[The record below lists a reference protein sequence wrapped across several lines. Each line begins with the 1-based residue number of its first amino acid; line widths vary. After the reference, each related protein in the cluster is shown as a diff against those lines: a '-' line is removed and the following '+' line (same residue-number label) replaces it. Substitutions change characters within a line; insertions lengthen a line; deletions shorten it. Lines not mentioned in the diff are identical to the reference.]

1 MERYRVHHRTTYR
14 YSERM
19 TRGHTLT
26 HLVPASNDSQ
36 VVESFDLHIDPEPLE
51 RLEYDDAFGN
61 RVVQFVIAQP
71 HAELVIDM
79 QTTVRVLSS
88 PTSDHGARWDGAL
101 WFPPSTAGFA
111 APSQLAVPSD
121 AVREFAAPSFV
132 PGRTIIEVTRDLCGR
147 IFGEFV
153 FDPNFSEVS
162 TPVDDV
168 LRARRGVCQ
177 DFAHLAIAC
186 LRSFGLPAR
195 YVSGYLETVPPPG
208 KPKLVGADASHAWCS
223 VALPDGSW
231 VDFDP
236 TNDQFPPA
244 RHVVTAYGRDYLDVA
259 PVLGVVVGP
268 MATQELLVAV
278 DVNRIDE
285 LGPTG

>member
-26 HLVPASNDSQ
+26 HLVPATNDHQ
-36 VVESFDLHIDPEPLE
+36 TVEAFELSIQPEPLE
-51 RLEYDDAFGN
+51 RLAYDDAFGN

-79 QTTVRVLSS
+79 HTTVRVLQ
-88 PTSDHGARWDGAL
+88 PAVGDHPARWDDMHR
-101 WFPPSTAGFA
+101 FPPSVAGFA
-111 APSQLAVPSD
+111 APSQRAVPSD
-121 AVREFAAPSFV
+121 AVRNFAAPSFV
-132 PGRTIIEVTRDLCGR
+132 PGRTIAEVARDLCGR
-147 IFGEFV
+147 IFREFV
-153 FDPNFSEVS
+153 FDPSFSEVS
-162 TPVDDV
+162 TPVDEV
-168 LRARRGVCQ
+168 LQARRGVCQ
-177 DFAHLAIAC
+177 DFAHLAIAA

-195 YVSGYLETVPPPG
+195 YVSGYLETLPPPG
-208 KPKLVGADASHAWCS
+208 QPKLVGADASHAWCS

-231 VDFDP
+231 LDFDP

-268 MATQELLVAV
+268 MATQELVVEV
-278 DVNRIDE
+278 DVNRVD
-285 LGPTG
+285 TTN